1 VQQNPGRLS
10 WALGLRLLAGPLL
23 AVLLCR
29 HLGFHGEE
37 AVVMIVSAAFP
48 TAVNTALLAH
58 EFHADSEFAAAVV
71 FYSTLASMFTV
82 TCLIAVL
89 QVPEVVAFL

>member
-1 VQQNPGRLS
+1 
-10 WALGLRLLAGPLL
+10 
-23 AVLLCR
+23 
-29 HLGFHGEE
+29 
-37 AVVMIVSAAFP
+37 MIISAAFP

-58 EFHADSEFAAAVV
+58 EFKADSDFAAAVV

-89 QVPEVVAFL
+89 RLPEVLAMF